1 LKRIKIY
8 NKWVHLLTSG
18 QKKWISMNLH
28 KLLDPTIAFFTDK
41 ILNTM
46 DAGLSRIELSNYF
59 YPANDFEK
67 AFGNNSFY
75 EKEINRTLKV
85 LNSIP

>member
-1 LKRIKIY
+1 
-8 NKWVHLLTSG
+8 
-18 QKKWISMNLH
+18 MNLH

-46 DAGLSRIELSNYF
+46 ETGLSRIEMSNYF
-59 YPANDFEK
+59 YSANDFEK
-67 AFGNNSFY
+67 AFGDINFY

>member
-1 LKRIKIY
+1 
-8 NKWVHLLTSG
+8 
-18 QKKWISMNLH
+18 
-28 KLLDPTIAFFTDK
+28 
-41 ILNTM
+41 M